1 MKKIL
6 LGLLTVFA
14 IYSCGGGNM
23 DKAYLQEIISEDA
36 EFDTEMKALGE
47 MPITRQ
53 SAVAGKAYKK
63 QEPNV
68 SIDKKIIKDAR
79 VGVEVE
85 DYYAYRQNID
95 SLIISLNGY
104 ISNDNLDKNDYSI
117 NSNLTIRIPSK
128 AFDKLM
134 DDLESGTEKLL
145 YKNIS
150 ARDVTEEFI
159 DIEVRLKTKKE
170 VEKRY
175 IQLLA
180 KAKNIKEILEVEEK
194 LRVIREEI
202 EARQGRLNYLK
213 KQVSFS
219 TIYLQITQKL
229 DYKYEPIKEKGF
241 FQRLFKS
248 LDKGWKGFVSFLL
261 FLFRIW
267 PVILIGFLVFYYIRK
282 IRRKKK
288 LLKLQEEEKKVR
300 QRTSPKR
307 YYNKPR
313 ATKREDNPN
322 QTNK

>member
-23 DKAYLQEIISEDA
+23 DKGYLQEFTSDDA
-36 EFDTEMKALGE
+36 EYNTEMEAIGE

-53 SAVAGKAYKK
+53 SAVSGSAYKK

-68 SIDKKIIKDAR
+68 LIDKKIIKDAR

-85 DYYAYRQNID
+85 DYFTYRQNID
-95 SLIISLNGY
+95 SLILSLNGY

-117 NSNLTIRIPSK
+117 NSNLTIRVPSK
-128 AFDKLM
+128 FFDKLIYG
-134 DDLESGTEKLL
+134 LESGSEKLL

-159 DIEVRLKTKKE
+159 DIEARLKTKKE

-180 KAKNIKEILEVEEK
+180 RAKNIKEILEVEEK

-202 EARQGRLNYLK
+202 EAREGRLNYLK

-229 DYKYEPIKEKGF
+229 DYKYEPVKEKSF

-267 PVILIGFLVFYYIRK
+267 PLILIGFIVYYYIRK
-282 IRRKKK
+282 IRKKKK
-288 LLKLQEEEKKVR
+288 LKRMQEEEKKAR
-300 QRTSPKR
+300 HRTPKR

-322 QTNK
+322 QTNKK